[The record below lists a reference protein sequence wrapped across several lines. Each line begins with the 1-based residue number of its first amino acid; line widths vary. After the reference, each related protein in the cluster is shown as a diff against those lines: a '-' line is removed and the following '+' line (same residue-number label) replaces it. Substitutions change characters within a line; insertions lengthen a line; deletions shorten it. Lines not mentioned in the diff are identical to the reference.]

1 MSAFIS
7 FSVVLFNIIGVITVL
22 SENVPVPE
30 NVRVISINL
39 GLVLEWDPPQTTN
52 NHPFKYTAELK
63 GWRGYDPV
71 CQNSSSLTCDFTDNV
86 TIFGSYQLRVRTELD
101 GETSDWV
108 ETKQVAV
115 DKITEI
121 SAPHVELRSNNGQ
134 TEVDITDPPM
144 KRKNLRDVFGN
155 ISYLIRFWKKGESNK
170 VKLKREQSR
179 VMLPKVKP
187 LENYCVE
194 VEVLYLKNKTSQPSN
209 MTCLKN
215 SPSNETEPWLIA
227 VMLLISFLVVLVAV
241 LLIFMAVWYSYKGY
255 RIVFPNDNLP
265 EHLKQYLAQRSQ
277 SPAPLPIHEGT
288 HLKEPIH
295 ELMIY
300 EKKLNSSQD
309 NQQII

>member
-170 VKLKREQSR
+170 MYTLSLPMTDTHFGKLA
-179 VMLPKVKP
+179 
-187 LENYCVE
+187 
-194 VEVLYLKNKTSQPSN
+194 PSLHIEEP
-209 MTCLKN
+209 TLSSLTRLCLQTQQQGPVSGSHN
-215 SPSNETEPWLIA
+215 
-227 VMLLISFLVVLVAV
+227 
-241 LLIFMAVWYSYKGY
+241 
-255 RIVFPNDNLP
+255 
-265 EHLKQYLAQRSQ
+265 RSD
-277 SPAPLPIHEGT
+277 EGNAAG
-288 HLKEPIH
+288 KE
-295 ELMIY
+295 
-300 EKKLNSSQD
+300 K
-309 NQQII
+309 